1 MNKKTIELQ
10 NLVAVQSSNIGM
22 VGYDEANLTTYV
34 QFKNG
39 AIYSYPKTEP
49 QEYEALSKANSVG
62 SHFAKTYKSK
72 QDFVKLEDVVLTK
85 AKLTQEQLEDKVIA
99 TLRQFAE
106 DKLQD
111 VTTGVQRTYAKDL
124 ITLVRDNSE
133 TNR

>member
-22 VGYDEANLTTYV
+22 VGYDETNLTTYV

-39 AIYSYPKTEP
+39 SVYSYPKTEP

-72 QDFVKLEDVVLTK
+72 QDFVKLEDVVLKKSKMTP
-85 AKLTQEQLEDKVIA
+85 EQLENTVIELLRNFANDTTEHTDVDTYKVRAQNLIA
-99 TLRQFAE
+99 
-106 DKLQD
+106 
-111 VTTGVQRTYAKDL
+111 
-124 ITLVRDNSE
+124 LVRDNS
-133 TNR
+133 